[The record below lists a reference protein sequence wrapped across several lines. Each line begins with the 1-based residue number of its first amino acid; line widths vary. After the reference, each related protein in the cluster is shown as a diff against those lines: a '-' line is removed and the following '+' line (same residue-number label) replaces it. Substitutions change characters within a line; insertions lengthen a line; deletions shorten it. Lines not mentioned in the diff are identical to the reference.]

1 MRPISFLLVAAFVGA
16 FAPLSVQAQDVNVS
30 LASRY
35 IDMNTFNDV
44 FSDAPALQI
53 DGSYDLNSHLYVS
66 AYVYTGFSKP
76 LVDDSSEYGFEVG
89 GKWELSQKATLNLS
103 TGRYADYQGQGFG
116 AGDWY
121 AKAGMTYGRASV
133 SVSVL
138 HGVTNTLL
146 INSSYELPVTN
157 RLTVTP
163 SIAYFTAQNKL
174 NPGFSVNYQ
183 FTEKL
188 SVGGKFVFPKNDD
201 TGERRFF
208 AAATL
213 SIKL

>member
-116 AGDWY
+116 AGDGNDVRTRKRFGVSPTRSDQY
-121 AKAGMTYGRASV
+121 ATDQQLLRAASHEPPHGYAEHC
-133 SVSVL
+133 VL
-138 HGVTNTLL
+138 HRA
-146 INSSYELPVTN
+146 E
-157 RLTVTP
+157 
-163 SIAYFTAQNKL
+163 Q
-174 NPGFSVNYQ
+174 
-183 FTEKL
+183 TE
-188 SVGGKFVFPKNDD
+188 SRIF
-201 TGERRFF
+201 GE
-208 AAATL
+208 L
-213 SIKL
+213 SIY